1 MVYIARS
8 NFKFNRKLFHIVDN
22 CFGCLNVVC
31 VVLLLLVTLSHCC
44 TNLKRDSKIRI
55 EKNGYVDIVVGIE
68 EGVREDL
75 FLIERIKE
83 TFTEASQLLFN
94 ITK

>member
-1 MVYIARS
+1 MVYTLKFE
-8 NFKFNRKLFHIVDN
+8 FKCSRQIKVING
-22 CFGCLNVVC
+22 FGCLYVFSLTF
-31 VVLLLLVTLSHCC
+31 VLFVTLTQCC
-44 TNLKRDSKIRI
+44 TNLKRESKIRI

-75 FLIERIKE
+75 LLIERIKE

>member
-1 MVYIARS
+1 MVYAVK
-8 NFKFNRKLFHIVDN
+8 FKFKFKCSRQLNLINSFDIS
-22 CFGCLNVVC
+22 NVVC
-31 VVLLLLVTLSHCC
+31 LLFLLFVAVTQCC
-44 TNLKRDSKIRI
+44 TNLKRESKIKI

-75 FLIERIKE
+75 LLIERIKE

>member
-8 NFKFNRKLFHIVDN
+8 NFKFNRQLFQIVDN
-22 CFGCLNVVC
+22 YFGRLNVVC
-31 VVLLLLVTLSHCC
+31 LLLLLLVALSQCC
-44 TNLKRDSKIRI
+44 TNLKRESKIRI